1 MNTPMH
7 NACKDTQSCLLS
19 SYCGK
24 ARDTSRPLT
33 IWIVALDEHTV
44 QLFAHRP
51 GRSIEPLNV
60 GCGCNMHAGNPDNLA
75 KYLDG
80 ALACGKYDG
89 IVLMGPENALKVIK
103 KRLSEAVHN
112 RIIAEIF
119 EDFAGKNT
127 HEIVRHVTERM
138 AL

>member
-1 MNTPMH
+1 MH
-7 NACKDTQSCLLS
+7 TACKDTQSCLLS

-24 ARDTSRPLT
+24 AKDAARPLT

-51 GRSIEPLNV
+51 GHPIEPLNV

-75 KYLDG
+75 KYLDA

-89 IVLMGPENALKVIK
+89 IVLIGPEAALKSIK
-103 KRLSEAVHN
+103 KCLSETVHN
-112 RIIAEIF
+112 RVIAEIF
-119 EDFAGKNT
+119 EDVAGKNT
-127 HEIVRHVTERM
+127 HEIARRIAERM